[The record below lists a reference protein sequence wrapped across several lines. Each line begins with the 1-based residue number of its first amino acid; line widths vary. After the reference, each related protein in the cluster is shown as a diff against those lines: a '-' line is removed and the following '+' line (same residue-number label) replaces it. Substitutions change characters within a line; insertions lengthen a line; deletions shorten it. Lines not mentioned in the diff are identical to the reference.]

1 LCGLDK
7 TGIVSESAQFAPENS
22 SYELGTFVQEKS
34 IMPDIGN
41 QNQVSVKAYSPN
53 PMEARR
59 LAAARRGNSHEFSEL
74 TEPYRRELLVHC
86 YRILGSLHDAE
97 DMVQET
103 MLRAWK
109 RIDSYEERAS
119 FRAWLYKIATNVCL
133 DTLDKRRRRV
143 KRLLPKDLFSP
154 ADPHKPIAPPETEML
169 WLELLPD
176 EWLADSSA
184 VNPETRYSM
193 HESISLAFLTALQ
206 ILPARQRAVLI
217 LKDVMD
223 WPANEIADLL
233 ETTTS
238 SVNSALHRARTT
250 LAKNYHGK
258 KTRVFTANDA
268 DEQTQK
274 LLEKYMHAW
283 QSADVN
289 GLVALL
295 KKDATLSMPPSP
307 SWYAGRESIG
317 IFAANTVFAKEGMM
331 FPGAAAGRWK
341 LLPVRANGQAGAAV
355 YQRMEN
361 DEYHPF
367 GVHVL
372 SCEKGG
378 ISQITCF
385 IDPSLP
391 TRFGLPD
398 ILKTG

>member
-1 LCGLDK
+1 M
-7 TGIVSESAQFAPENS
+7 S
-22 SYELGTFVQEKS
+22 
-34 IMPDIGN
+34 DIGN
-41 QNQVSVKAYSPN
+41 PNQASEKAYSPN
-53 PMEARR
+53 PMEARQ
-59 LAAARRGNSHEFSEL
+59 LAAALQGNSHEFSKL
-74 TEPYRRELLVHC
+74 TEPYRRELQVHC

-109 RIDSYEERAS
+109 RINTYEGRAS

-133 DTLDKRRRRV
+133 DTLDKHRRRA
-143 KRLLPKDLFSP
+143 KRLLPNNLFSP
-154 ADPHKPIAPPETEML
+154 ADPHKPIEPPEMEIL
-169 WLELLPD
+169 WLEPLPD

-223 WPANEIADLL
+223 WSANEIADLL
-233 ETTTS
+233 DTTTS

-250 LAKNYHGK
+250 LTKNYHSRK
-258 KTRVFTANDA
+258 AQISTPDEA
-268 DEQTQK
+268 DEQTRK
-274 LLEKYMHAW
+274 TLEKYMQAW

-289 GLVALL
+289 GLVALP
-295 KKDATLSMPPSP
+295 KQDATLSMPPSP

-317 IFAANTVFAKEGMM
+317 MFAANTVFANGGMM
-331 FPGAAAGRWK
+331 FPGKARGRWK
-341 LLPVRANGQAGAAV
+341 LLPVQANGQASAAV

-361 DEYHPF
+361 GEYHPF

-372 SCEKGG
+372 TCEKGL
-378 ISQITCF
+378 ISQVNCF
-385 IDPSLP
+385 IDPSVP
-391 TRFGLPD
+391 DRFGLPKV
-398 ILKTG
+398 LKTG

>member
-1 LCGLDK
+1 
-7 TGIVSESAQFAPENS
+7 
-22 SYELGTFVQEKS
+22 
-34 IMPDIGN
+34 MPDIGN
-41 QNQVSVKAYSPN
+41 PNQASEKAYTPN
-53 PMEARR
+53 PVEARQ
-59 LAAARRGNSHEFSEL
+59 LAAARRGNSREFSEL
-74 TEPYRRELLVHC
+74 AEPYRRELQVHC

-109 RIDSYEERAS
+109 RLDSYEGRAS
-119 FRAWLYKIATNVCL
+119 FRAWLYRIATNVCL
-133 DTLDKRRRRV
+133 DTLDKRRRRA

-154 ADPHKPIAPPETEML
+154 ADPHKPIEPPETEIL
-169 WLELLPD
+169 WLEPLPD

-184 VNPETRYSM
+184 VNPETRYSL

-223 WPANEIADLL
+223 WPASEIADLL
-233 ETTTS
+233 DTTTS
-238 SVNSALHRARTT
+238 SVNSALHRARVT
-250 LAKNYHGK
+250 LTKNYHGEK
-258 KTRVFTANDA
+258 AQVFAAKDT
-268 DEQTQK
+268 DEQTRK

-295 KKDATLSMPPSP
+295 KKDAALSMPPSP

-317 IFAANTVFAKEGMM
+317 MFAANTVFANEGML
-331 FPGAAAGRWK
+331 FPGTAPGRWK
-341 LLPVRANGQAGAAV
+341 LLPVRANGQAGVAV

-361 DEYHPF
+361 GEYHPF

-372 SCEKGG
+372 TCNKDQ

-391 TRFGLPD
+391 ARFGLPN

>member
-1 LCGLDK
+1 MSDSG
-7 TGIVSESAQFAPENS
+7 NS
-22 SYELGTFVQEKS
+22 SQASE
-34 IMPDIGN
+34 
-41 QNQVSVKAYSPN
+41 KAYTSN
-53 PMEARR
+53 PVEARQ
-59 LAAARRGNSHEFSEL
+59 LDAARRGNSHEFSEL
-74 TEPYRRELLVHC
+74 AEPYRRELQVHC

-109 RIDSYEERAS
+109 RLDSYEGRAS

-133 DTLDKRRRRV
+133 DTLDKRHRRA
-143 KRLLPKDLFSP
+143 KRLLPHDVFSP
-154 ADPHKPIAPPETEML
+154 ADPHKPIEPPETEIL
-169 WLELLPD
+169 WLEPLPD

-184 VNPETRYSM
+184 ANPETRYSM

-223 WPANEIADLL
+223 WSASEIADLL
-233 ETTTS
+233 DTTTS
-238 SVNSALHRARTT
+238 SVSSALHRARTT
-250 LAKNYHGK
+250 LAKNYHGQK
-258 KTRVFTANDA
+258 AQVPIPDEA
-268 DEQTQK
+268 DEQTRK
-274 LLEKYMHAW
+274 ILEKYMQAW
-283 QSADVN
+283 QSADIN

-307 SWYAGRESIG
+307 SWYAGHESIG
-317 IFAANTVFAKEGMM
+317 MFAANTVFANDSMM
-331 FPGAAAGRWK
+331 FPGVASGRWK
-341 LLPVRANGQAGAAV
+341 LLPIQANGQVGAAV

-361 DEYHPF
+361 GEYHPF
-367 GVHVL
+367 GIHVL

-391 TRFGLPD
+391 AYFGLPD
-398 ILKTG
+398 ILKAG